1 MNRVT
6 RIAVPGPVAEDK
18 DRAKELREKR
28 LLPALSEGRRVIVDF
43 SAVATATQSFMHACL
58 SEAVR
63 RHGEEILEVIEFKG
77 CGEDIRQLIATV
89 VEYSLRA
96 RTLTQRGLSG

>member
-63 RHGEEILEVIEFKG
+63 RHGGVPPYPETQNYVRKVL
-77 CGEDIRQLIATV
+77 T
-89 VEYSLRA
+89 YYWSSLPARA
-96 RTLTQRGLSG
+96 LSAARAP